1 MGMIPQL
8 EDIYPE
14 GSNLTIMNT
23 YYNYP
28 MFQDGKK
35 KLDDFITL
43 VYKDNTT
50 GKKGYKIIEKPEYT
64 YYKLKNKEDEVNYI
78 RLFFES

>member
-8 EDIYPE
+8 EDRYPE

-28 MFQDGKK
+28 MFHTTPNYPE
-35 KLDDFITL
+35 DFQ
-43 VYKDNTT
+43 
-50 GKKGYKIIEKPEYT
+50 
-64 YYKLKNKEDEVNYI
+64 
-78 RLFFES
+78 